1 MKGGIVI
8 PLSFQKCGKSDWHG
22 WSQTLGSSEP
32 FTMVVLDVMCSWC
45 APVSVEQENNNKP
58 NQQANNKKNV
68 FCHQGLAWK
77 NLQSSTCFIMIYSKN
92 YQCIY
97 IFLTLFLCG
106 S

>member
-1 MKGGIVI
+1 MKGGVVI

-58 NQQANNKKNV
+58 NQQANNKKK
-68 FCHQGLAWK
+68 CLLSPGLSMEKFAK
-77 NLQSSTCFIMIYSKN
+77 QYMFYHDLFKELSV
-92 YQCIY
+92 Y
-97 IFLTLFLCG
+97 IHFPDTFPL
-106 S
+106 